1 MSRAIWTHN
10 DNDLVEAIE
19 QVRLRVQTG
28 DVHSIYLSKDSPGNL
43 LDADKLDKEQ
53 LVETLARWSLAYTM
67 WYVGVDLAYRG
78 YIHFALTESKDGSTN
93 ITWEVIEQIVDV
105 IDIWKEQRKKRG
117 NRVKWCNSERI

>member
-1 MSRAIWTHN
+1 MSQAIWTHN

-28 DVHSIYLSKDSPGNL
+28 DIHSIYLSKDSPGNL

>member
-28 DVHSIYLSKDSPGNL
+28 DVHSIYLSKDSSGNL

-105 IDIWKEQRKKRG
+105 IDIWRKRRKKRG
-117 NRVKWCNSERI
+117 TMFKKPCEVVQ

>member
-10 DNDLVEAIE
+10 ENDLMEAIE
-19 QVRLRVQTG
+19 QVRLRVQAG
-28 DVHSIYLSKDSPGNL
+28 DVNSIYLSKDSSGNL

-67 WYVGVDLAYRG
+67 WYVAVDLAYRG
-78 YIHFALTESKDGSTN
+78 NIHFALTESKDGSTN

-105 IDIWKEQRKKRG
+105 IAIWRKQRE
-117 NRVKWCNSERI
+117 NSGTVFTKPW

>member
-1 MSRAIWTHN
+1 MSRAIWIHN

-28 DVHSIYLSKDSPGNL
+28 DVNSIYLSNGVYSDILNGRE
-43 LDADKLDKEQ
+43 LDKEQ

-67 WYVGVDLAYRG
+67 WYVAVDLAYRG
-78 YIHFALTESKDGSTN
+78 NIHFALTESKDGSTN

-105 IDIWKEQRKKRG
+105 IDIWKEQRKKRET
-117 NRVKWCNSERI
+117 V

>member
-28 DVHSIYLSKDSPGNL
+28 DVHSIYLSKDSSGNL

-93 ITWEVIEQIVDV
+93 ITWEIIEKIVDV

-117 NRVKWCNSERI
+117 TMFKKPCEVVQ

>member
-1 MSRAIWTHN
+1 M
-10 DNDLVEAIE
+10 EAIE

-28 DVHSIYLSKDSPGNL
+28 DVHSIYLSKDSSGNL
-43 LDADKLDKEQ
+43 LDADEFDKEQ

-117 NRVKWCNSERI
+117 TV

>member
-10 DNDLVEAIE
+10 DNDLMEAIE

-28 DVHSIYLSKDSPGNL
+28 DIHSIYLSKDSPGNL

-117 NRVKWCNSERI
+117 TMFKKPCEVV

>member
-1 MSRAIWTHN
+1 MSQAIWTHN

>member
-28 DVHSIYLSKDSPGNL
+28 DVHSIYLSKDSSGNL

-93 ITWEVIEQIVDV
+93 ITWEIIEKIVDV
-105 IDIWKEQRKKRG
+105 IDIWKDQRKKRG
-117 NRVKWCNSERI
+117 TV